1 MLEQKLL
8 KEVERFRSISRN
20 ASNLNEQEL
29 PAVDDAPADL
39 PAPGADAPVGGL
51 PEPGADAGAP
61 APDANAMPMTDAPAA
76 SDTEEVDVTD
86 LVNMTKNIK
95 NDLEAT
101 KGEHTQV
108 LTKMDDIF
116 TKLSAL
122 ENMHTEMSN
131 VISKIDELGSR
142 IEAIKPPTA
151 VEKLE
156 MRSLDSYPFNQKP
169 NDFFSQKQREM
180 QASGKNEYVL
190 TKDDVENYSKD
201 EIAKSFN
208 PDNMEQEEENED
220 LYGIKY

>member
-8 KEVERFRSISRN
+8 KEVERFRSINKN
-20 ASNLNEQEL
+20 ASNLSEQEL
-29 PAVDDAPADL
+29 PPVGGDAPL
-39 PAPGADAPVGGL
+39 PAPGTDAPATDEPAAGL
-51 PEPGADAGAP
+51 DAGAP
-61 APDANAMPMTDAPAA
+61 APDASAAPITDAPAV

-101 KGEHTQV
+101 KGEHSQV

-116 TKLSAL
+116 SKLSAL
-122 ENMHTEMSN
+122 ENMHSEMSN
-131 VISKIDELGSR
+131 VISKIDELGSK
-142 IEAIKPPTA
+142 IETMKPATPQ
-151 VEKLE
+151 EKLE

-169 NDFFSQKQREM
+169 NDFFSQKQQEM

-190 TKDDVENYSKD
+190 TKDDVESYSKD

>member
-8 KEVERFRSISRN
+8 KEVERFRSINKN
-20 ASNLNEQEL
+20 ASNLSEQEL
-29 PAVDDAPADL
+29 PPVGSGAPL
-39 PAPGADAPVGGL
+39 PAPGTDAPATDEPAPGL
-51 PEPGADAGAP
+51 DAGAP
-61 APDANAMPMTDAPAA
+61 APDPSAAPITDAPAA

-95 NDLEAT
+95 ADLEST
-101 KGEHTQV
+101 KGEHSQV

-116 TKLSAL
+116 SKLSAL

-131 VISKIDELGSR
+131 VISKIDELGSKV
-142 IEAIKPPTA
+142 EQMKPATPQ
-151 VEKLE
+151 EKLE

-169 NDFFSQKQREM
+169 NDFFSQKQQEM

-190 TKDDVENYSKD
+190 TKDDVQNYSKE